1 MRLSELIPA
10 AHVRI
15 GLSAK
20 SKREAIEELISL
32 LPLAGGD
39 GGRAA
44 TVAAVLDRESVLST
58 GIGRGVAVPHGRTP
72 AVPRLM
78 GAFGTAPA
86 GLPFDAV
93 DGQPCN
99 LFFLLVSPPESAGPH
114 VRALA
119 QVARVLNQEATKRAL
134 AAARTAEEAVAI
146 FREDER
152 REGL

>member
-1 MRLSELIPA
+1 MRLSDLIPPA
-10 AHVRI
+10 QVRI
-15 GLSAK
+15 GLAAK

-32 LPLAGGD
+32 LPLNGEP
-39 GGRAA
+39 GRTAA
-44 TVAAVLDRESVLST
+44 VAAVLDRESVLST

-72 AVPRLM
+72 VAPRLM
-78 GAFGTAPA
+78 GAFGTVPD

-93 DGQPCN
+93 DGEPCRI
-99 LFFLLVSPPESAGPH
+99 FFLLLSPPESAGPH

-119 QVARVLNQEATKRAL
+119 QVARVLNQERTKRAL
-134 AAARTAEEAVAI
+134 AAARTAEEAVAV